1 MIEFRCKNCGQKFSV
16 FESRAGKKGR
26 CPKCKAIV
34 RVPKAEVGVAGSEPN
49 EAAGSEANLETSP
62 YDLTLLNVP
71 PVAKAEG
78 QPTEQ
83 SVVDGTAYEQ
93 LRRLQGGALT
103 LQSDETPQR
112 KLPWIIDVL
121 FYPLSKPGLTL
132 IAVSAGIPFVLR
144 TLTKSLAPLM
154 LVFLPALIFLVI
166 FIILHWC
173 LLVIFVL
180 YVYWYVCEC
189 IRDSA
194 VGGIRAPETVG
205 STPGLGDIFRQTL
218 KFLSALVFFMSPAAL
233 YFNYTQRVDPIL
245 WTLYGC
251 GGFLFPMGLLAVVM
265 FDSLRPLNPILII
278 GSICSTF
285 FQYCGLVIFCY
296 ALWLV
301 IPMAG
306 YFLMRLWILGYLFL
320 VVAFYLALILAHL
333 LGRFFWKYQDK
344 LNWEV

>member
-1 MIEFRCKNCGQKFSV
+1 MIDFRCKNCGWV
-16 FESRAGKKGR
+16 LHVPPEHAGKKGK
-26 CPKCKAIV
+26 CPKCGNV
-34 RVPKAEVGVAGSEPN
+34 LTVPQPAAEDAGPGTI
-49 EAAGSEANLETSP
+49 EADRAAASP
-62 YDLTLLNVP
+62 YDLTLLDVP
-71 PVAKAEG
+71 EHIKPPSQQATQPDAAE
-78 QPTEQ
+78 
-83 SVVDGTAYEQ
+83 TAYER
-93 LRRLQGGALT
+93 LRRLQGGSLT
-103 LQSDETPQR
+103 QQAEQIPQR
-112 KLPWIIDVL
+112 KLPWIIDIL
-121 FYPLSKPGLTL
+121 LYPLNRPGLTL

-144 TLTKSLAPLM
+144 ILTKSLAPLM

-180 YVYWYVCEC
+180 YLYWYVCEC

-194 VGGIRAPETVG
+194 AGGIRAPETVG

-218 KFLSALVFFMSPAAL
+218 KFLCALIFFMSPATL
-233 YFNYTQRVDPIL
+233 YLNYTQRVDPIL

-265 FDSLRPLNPILII
+265 FDSLRGLSPRLILA
-278 GSICSTF
+278 SIFSTF
-285 FQYCGLVIFCY
+285 FQYCGLVIFWCGLCLLI
-296 ALWLV
+296 AV
-301 IPMAG
+301 AG
-306 YFLMRLWILGYLFL
+306 FLLLRLWILGYVFL